1 VLGENITTQGVNL
14 FDLSEGTRLCFG
26 GGNGGEE
33 DEEKEG
39 KGAIVKI
46 TGLRV
51 PRKRLNEWP
60 EGVIDRCTVKDKK
73 GSSSVQ
79 VSVMGVVEQAGYV
92 VPGNVIFVDQ
102 PQKEKPLKKL

>member
-1 VLGENITTQGVNL
+1 VLGENITTQGVDL

-26 GGNGGEE
+26 GGNGE
-33 DEEKEG
+33 EEKDG

-79 VSVMGVVEQAGYV
+79 VSVMGVVEQEGYV

-102 PQKEKPLKKL
+102 PQKEKPLKNL